1 SLWSSPRARRRAAH
15 RAAVIAIKAIAA
27 PSFGPDNSPGRRGL
41 LSGRCRK
48 RPILR
53 DLFGRSGRILNCDPL
68 VPNEVRY
75 PARVSTP
82 VGLWLPEAPR
92 MPRALR
98 LPPSKR
104 RRHSYSH
111 NTSET
116 GFDQAVA
123 ERERFELSVF
133 GERMPLLGREE
144 GSQITKRGRF

>member
-1 SLWSSPRARRRAAH
+1 
-15 RAAVIAIKAIAA
+15 
-27 PSFGPDNSPGRRGL
+27 
-41 LSGRCRK
+41 
-48 RPILR
+48 
-53 DLFGRSGRILNCDPL
+53 
-68 VPNEVRY
+68 
-75 PARVSTP
+75 
-82 VGLWLPEAPR
+82 

-144 GSQITKRGRF
+144 GSQITKRGRFIADLGAPCVWLFKYLQCPSLGDVWTYASALEAASGSQHLNPSRGICVIP